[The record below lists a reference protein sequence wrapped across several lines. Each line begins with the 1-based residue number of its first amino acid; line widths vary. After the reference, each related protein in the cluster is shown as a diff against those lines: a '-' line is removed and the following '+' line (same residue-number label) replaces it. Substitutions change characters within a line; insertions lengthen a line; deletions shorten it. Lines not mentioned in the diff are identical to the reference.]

1 MSLKSGATLTLSGMF
16 PNQLLQVLLS
26 NVFKLNA
33 KKPGI
38 MSGLDYFRHGPRRV
52 GYSQKV
58 YIWRC
63 IDINIYII
71 PIHVQSYRTLSWSL
85 LNCTRLFNQTVDAA
99 RGILTCRLG
108 TTRSTSMIAIT
119 QLMVPRYASKWWT
132 LIHTIHTVLRSITV
146 VTIINV
152 RLSCCSLVVAL
163 TKWTHLSDSVAEN
176 TDPPSVDEDSGSLE
190 SQAHGRHLLTYTIAH
205 TIILNTI
212 PSADSE
218 SDLAIPTT
226 SPFLMS
232 RPALHCMVLLT
243 SVALMVFSC
252 LMFIVMVYILVVLIQ
267 NHILSK

>member
-1 MSLKSGATLTLSGMF
+1 MHEKTVVKIRYKVVQAVFLPSGFHHLTVMSLKSGATLTLSWMF

-108 TTRSTSMIAIT
+108 TTLGAHPWLQSPSSWSQDMHPNGEHEFT
-119 QLMVPRYASKWWT
+119 QYT
-132 LIHTIHTVLRSITV
+132 QF
-146 VTIINV
+146 
-152 RLSCCSLVVAL
+152 
-163 TKWTHLSDSVAEN
+163 SD
-176 TDPPSVDEDSGSLE
+176 
-190 SQAHGRHLLTYTIAH
+190 R
-205 TIILNTI
+205 
-212 PSADSE
+212 
-218 SDLAIPTT
+218 
-226 SPFLMS
+226 
-232 RPALHCMVLLT
+232 
-243 SVALMVFSC
+243 
-252 LMFIVMVYILVVLIQ
+252 
-267 NHILSK
+267 